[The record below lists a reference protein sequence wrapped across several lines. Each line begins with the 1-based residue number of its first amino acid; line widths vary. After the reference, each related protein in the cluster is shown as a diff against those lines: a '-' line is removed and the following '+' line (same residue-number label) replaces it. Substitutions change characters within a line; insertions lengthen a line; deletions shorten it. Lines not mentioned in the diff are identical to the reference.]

1 MADKMTPEQRH
12 ICMSHVRSKNTKP
25 EILVRRFLFA
35 HGFRYRIH
43 VNVFTGK
50 PDIVLRKYKTVI
62 FVNGCFWHGHENC
75 RIYSFPKSNVDFWKK
90 KIECNKERDLK
101 ERIRLRTM
109 GWHVIQLWECQL
121 KPQKRANT
129 LAGLEQTLNHI
140 FLINKGCNM
149 KFHEEDLPK
158 YNIAAEPLPNY
169 KTVYTGKDITK
180 NEI

>member
-1 MADKMTPEQRH
+1 MVDKMTPEQRH

-43 VNVFTGK
+43 VNTLPGK

-75 RIYSFPKSNVDFWKK
+75 HIYAFPKSNVEFWKK
-90 KIECNKERDLK
+90 KIERNKERDLK
-101 ERIRLRTM
+101 ERIQLRIM

-121 KPQKRANT
+121 KPKKRVNT
-129 LAGLEQTLNHI
+129 LTGLMQTLNHI
-140 FLINKGCNM
+140 FLINKGY
-149 KFHEEDLPK
+149 KIKTYEENQPQGD
-158 YNIAAEPLPNY
+158 IAAEPSPDYGTKCLEQ
-169 KTVYTGKDITK
+169 DITK
-180 NEI
+180 TKI